1 MTEEKKQLIV
11 VAGPE
16 AVGKRTFAEVFDT
29 AFLQGLPEDNLY
41 KGIISGT
48 SFYSISNLS
57 SPDDVKL
64 IKLAKSKGYRVTVY
78 FLFAPKALCLLRA
91 RLRAIVDK
99 MPYSET
105 EMKLKYETSRKSLLE
120 LQKDIDILFL
130 VKNLKDFEFVSALS
144 PISLP
149 SRNFQ
154 LIISK
159 IQSSCELAE

>member
-1 MTEEKKQLIV
+1 MAEEKKQLIL

-16 AVGKRTFAEVFDT
+16 AAGKRTFAKVFDT
-29 AFLQGLPEDNLY
+29 AFLQGLPEDNIY

-48 SFYSISNLS
+48 SFYSISTLS
-57 SPDDVKL
+57 SPDDVKM
-64 IKLAKSKGYRVTVY
+64 IKLAKAKGYRVTVY
-78 FLFAPKALCLLRA
+78 FLFVPKALCMLRA
-91 RLRAIVDK
+91 RLRGIVDK
-99 MPYSET
+99 MPYSES

-144 PISLP
+144 PASLP

-154 LIISK
+154 LIIAK